1 LVGLV
6 CERGVLEP
14 AKTRYTIKESG
25 ALAVAPARA
34 SLEDKARAA
43 RLPSEG
49 PEGGVRVRAW
59 GSWPAV
65 LALVFS
71 DAVLAVLVW
80 GLGLVLHGLWGR
92 GEPTVVSLASILP
105 NAAVWVG
112 MRALLG
118 LYPGFGLDAA
128 EALRRQSYSVV
139 ATAATIALFA
149 LALQVGDMFS
159 RLLLGLVFLILLVV
173 GPLVRYL
180 VKRTLKGLRLWGKPV
195 AVLGAGEAG
204 ARLVRSLKDEWGL
217 GFVPV
222 AVFDFRL
229 APTGGVLEGVPYGG
243 TVVDALEASRRHG
256 VDTAVFAMPGVQR
269 EHLAKFVGRAGLA
282 FKHVIVVPDL
292 LGITNS
298 AVAAKNLG
306 GTFGVEMKHNLLD
319 PWALRAKRALDL
331 LATAV
336 GGILILPLLVVL
348 AVLVWAES
356 RGGVF
361 HRDYRMGRDG
371 RLFCC
376 LKFRTMVP
384 DAEGELQR
392 LLEGDAGLREE
403 YLRYHKLRDD
413 PRVTR
418 VGRFLRKMSLD
429 ELPQLW
435 NVLRGEMSLVGPRPY
450 LPRESEEIGPSQEE
464 VVRVPPGITGPW
476 QVGGRSHASF
486 EERVRMDAYYVRNWS
501 VWLDLVLLARTIK
514 ALTLD
519 RTAY

>member
-1 LVGLV
+1 METPKATKNGT
-6 CERGVLEP
+6 EESGVLASVP
-14 AKTRYTIKESG
+14 AKAPVEDAAQG
-25 ALAVAPARA
+25 ALQREGSGIWVRGRA
-34 SLEDKARAA
+34 LGR
-43 RLPSEG
+43 
-49 PEGGVRVRAW
+49 
-59 GSWPAV
+59 WPVV
-65 LALVFS
+65 LGLVFS
-71 DAVLAVLVW
+71 DVALALLVW
-80 GLGLVLHGLWGR
+80 GVALMLHGLWGR
-92 GEPTVVSLASILP
+92 GEPTFIGLASIVP
-105 NAAVWVG
+105 NVAVWVG

-118 LYPGFGLDAA
+118 LYPGYGLDAA

-139 ATAATIALFA
+139 ATVAIIALFA

-159 RLLLGLVFLILLVV
+159 RLLLGLVFLILLVA

-180 VKRTLKGLRLWGKPV
+180 AKRTLKRFGLWGKPV

-204 ARLVRSLKDEWGL
+204 RRLVRSLKEEWGL

-256 VDTAVFAMPGVQR
+256 VDTAIFAMPDVQR

-282 FKHVIVVPDL
+282 FRHVIVVPDL

-298 AVAAKNLG
+298 AVAARDLG
-306 GTFGVEMKHNLLD
+306 GIFGVEIKHNLLD

-336 GGILILPLLVVL
+336 GGILILPLLAVL
-348 AVLVWAES
+348 AVLVLVES
-356 RGGVF
+356 RGGIF
-361 HRDYRMGRDG
+361 YRDYRMGRDG
-371 RLFCC
+371 QLFSC

-384 DAEGELQR
+384 DAESELR
-392 LLEGDAGLREE
+392 RHLKEDDGLREE

-418 VGRFLRKMSLD
+418 LGRFLRKTSLD

-450 LPRESEEIGPSQEE
+450 LPRESEEIGSSQEE

-486 EERVRMDAYYVRNWS
+486 GERVRMDAYYVRNWS
-501 VWLDLVLLARTIK
+501 VWLDLVLLARTVK

-519 RTAY
+519 RAAY